1 MLVYSAVD
9 AMNLLLEVCYLSLCL
24 STVFQRGSF
33 QEQRTGDGKKMM
45 YDGRGGDRKRRDEKN
60 NDCSKTRSLALMI
73 VMC

>member
-45 YDGRGGDRKRRDEKN
+45 YDGRGGIGRDE
-60 NDCSKTRSLALMI
+60 TRRIMTAVKLEAWR
-73 VMC
+73 